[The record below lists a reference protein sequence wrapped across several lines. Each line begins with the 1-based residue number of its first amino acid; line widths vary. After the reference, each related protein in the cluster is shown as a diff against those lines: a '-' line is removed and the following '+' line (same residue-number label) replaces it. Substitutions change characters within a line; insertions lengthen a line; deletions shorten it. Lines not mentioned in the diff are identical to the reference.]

1 MDSEDKVVDTIATHK
16 VILAVHNEYFR
27 AISFGT
33 GAFFKEGKDGI
44 VVVTETT
51 KEAFLDLLGFIYEKD
66 IDFEN
71 KSLTDLFE
79 ILNLAQRYQVDK
91 LKDVVSK
98 YINNFP
104 ITMDNVA
111 MVVNTALDLSN
122 IFDEVLENLLK
133 SCADLLSKQDSN
145 NLCYFCKD
153 PCSSLQDMKQ
163 HIMTVHN
170 VKLSVA
176 QLKKILKEKNIKEKS
191 KLA

>member
-1 MDSEDKVVDTIATHK
+1 M
-16 VILAVHNEYFR
+16 
-27 AISFGT
+27 
-33 GAFFKEGKDGI
+33 
-44 VVVTETT
+44 
-51 KEAFLDLLGFIYEKD
+51 
-66 IDFEN
+66 
-71 KSLTDLFE
+71 FE

-111 MVVNTALDLSN
+111 MVANTALDLSN
-122 IFDEVLENLLK
+122 IFDEVSENLLK
-133 SCADLLSKQDSN
+133 SCTDLLSKQDSS

-176 QLKKILKEKNIKEKS
+176 QLKKILKRKKIKEKS
-191 KLA
+191 KLT

>member
-1 MDSEDKVVDTIATHK
+1 MIFQLVDSEDKVVDTIAAHK

-27 AISFGT
+27 AIFFGT

-44 VVVTETT
+44 VVVKETT

-66 IDFEN
+66 INFEN

-111 MVVNTALDLSN
+111 MVANAALDLSN
-122 IFDEVLENLLK
+122 IFDEVSENLLK
-133 SCADLLSKQDSN
+133 SCADLLSKQP
-145 NLCYFCKD
+145 LLLLQG
-153 PCSSLQDMKQ
+153 SLQLFTRHEATHHDC
-163 HIMTVHN
+163 
-170 VKLSVA
+170 S
-176 QLKKILKEKNIKEKS
+176 
-191 KLA
+191 

>member
-1 MDSEDKVVDTIATHK
+1 MIFQLVDSEDKVVDTIAAHK

-27 AISFGT
+27 AI
-33 GAFFKEGKDGI
+33 
-44 VVVTETT
+44 
-51 KEAFLDLLGFIYEKD
+51 
-66 IDFEN
+66 
-71 KSLTDLFE
+71 
-79 ILNLAQRYQVDK
+79 
-91 LKDVVSK
+91 K

-111 MVVNTALDLSN
+111 MDANTALDLFN
-122 IFDEVLENLLK
+122 IFDEVSENILK
-133 SCADLLSKQDSN
+133 SCADLLTKQDSS

-176 QLKKILKEKNIKEKS
+176 QLKKILKEKKY
-191 KLA
+191 

>member
-1 MDSEDKVVDTIATHK
+1 MNSEDKVVDTIAAHK

-27 AISFGT
+27 AIFFGT
-33 GAFFKEGKDGI
+33 GAFFKEGKGGI
-44 VVVTETT
+44 VVVKETT

-79 ILNLAQRYQVDK
+79 ILNLA
-91 LKDVVSK
+91 VVSK

-111 MVVNTALDLSN
+111 MVANTALDLSN
-122 IFDEVLENLLK
+122 IFDEVSENLLK
-133 SCADLLSKQDSN
+133 SCADLLSKQDSS

-176 QLKKILKEKNIKEKS
+176 QLKKILKEKKY
-191 KLA
+191 

>member
-1 MDSEDKVVDTIATHK
+1 MIFQLVDSEDKVVDTIAAHK

-27 AISFGT
+27 AIFFGT

-44 VVVTETT
+44 VVVKETT
-51 KEAFLDLLGFIYEKD
+51 KEAFMDLLGFIYEKD

-111 MVVNTALDLSN
+111 MVANTALDLSN
-122 IFDEVLENLLK
+122 IFDEVSENLLK
-133 SCADLLSKQDSN
+133 SCADLLSKQDSS

-163 HIMTVHN
+163 HMTVHN

-176 QLKKILKEKNIKEKS
+176 QLEKILKEKKY
-191 KLA
+191 